1 MNFKK
6 LFKEIRKNLLVGF
19 YGSIIGMIF
28 SVFYLIKVWLPLNSN
43 EIGLAVIAILPVMIA
58 LFSIGG
64 IFIGGILAIIIYQI
78 IRLFSSNKNT
88 ALK

>member
-6 LFKEIRKNLLVGF
+6 LFKKIKKNLLVGF
-19 YGSIIGMIF
+19 YGSIVGMIF

-43 EIGLAVIAILPVMIA
+43 EIGLAIIAVLPVMIV

-78 IRLFSSNKNT
+78 MRLFSSNKNT
-88 ALK
+88 RLK

>member
-6 LFKEIRKNLLVGF
+6 LFKEIKKKLLVGLD
-19 YGSIIGMIF
+19 GSIIGMIF

-43 EIGLAVIAILPVMIA
+43 EIGLAIIAILPVMVI

-78 IRLFSSNKNT
+78 MRLFSSDKNT